1 MNEPRPP
8 KLFRRQEKMA
18 SMMRQVLTAM
28 EHSIKTGRPCFHTP
42 EMQSLIGHFEA
53 DRVRVAQ
60 FVAEAQ
66 DRKTVV
72 RNAMLDALK
81 ATRAGQSEHFS
92 NVSHSELGQ
101 FVEAVLEAA
110 DVLP

>member
-18 SMMRQVLTAM
+18 SMMRQILNAM
-28 EHSIKTGRPCFHTP
+28 EHSIKTGAPCFHTP
-42 EMQSLIGHFEA
+42 EVQSIIGHFEA

-60 FVAEAQ
+60 FVNEAR
-66 DRKTVV
+66 DRKEMV
-72 RNAMLDALK
+72 RNATSAGVN
-81 ATRAGQSEHFS
+81 ATGNAFD
-92 NVSHSELGQ
+92 NVGTMDLLR
-101 FVEAVLEAA
+101 FAEAVLEAV